1 MGNNGTIGNGTA
13 TAKLIADSFDVAI
26 DPQVTSLQLWNTLL
40 ATLRGLDVVGSLKHD
55 TYPQG
60 FTGVVLLLDGHIAVQ
75 YGIHSSNMGFDHVG
89 QLNVLI
95 CSNGGPGAH
104 ETLRADLVN
113 AFDNL
118 LP

>member
-13 TAKLIADSFDVAI
+13 TAKLIADSFSVAI
-26 DPQVTSLQLWNTLL
+26 DPQVTNLQLWNVLL
-40 ATLRGLDVVGSLKHD
+40 ANLKGVDVVGSVKHD

-75 YGIHSSNMGFDHVG
+75 YGIQSANLGFDHIG
-89 QLNVLI
+89 ELNILI
-95 CSNGGPGAH
+95 CTNGGPPLH
-104 ETLRADLVN
+104 EQLRVALADC
-113 AFDNL
+113 FTDL